1 MILIIKKPNKQ
12 PAFTQNCVN
21 AFFIGCEKS
30 RIIKC
35 RSPPARIW
43 EFYQFSNSSRGR
55 LYKIFFKKPK
65 LLPSAVL
72 IGGGFYMQTIKYT
85 FADGTTNEVEVT
97 EDIYLIH
104 LELLLQEKRNHWRET
119 RRHTSLYYFT
129 DMGIAFED
137 KRTESPLELY
147 IRKENIASIRKA
159 MLYLT
164 DKRRELI
171 RKAFFEEK
179 TFRAIAR
186 EQGLSKSAIS
196 QQMKTVYK
204 HLRKHL
210 GA

>member
-1 MILIIKKPNKQ
+1 
-12 PAFTQNCVN
+12 
-21 AFFIGCEKS
+21 
-30 RIIKC
+30 
-35 RSPPARIW
+35 
-43 EFYQFSNSSRGR
+43 
-55 LYKIFFKKPK
+55 
-65 LLPSAVL
+65 VL
-72 IGGGFYMQTIKYT
+72 IVGGFYMQTIKYK
-85 FADGTTNEVEVT
+85 FADGSTNEVEVT

-104 LELLLQEKRNHWRET
+104 LELLQQEKRNHWKET

-129 DMGIAFED
+129 DMGIDFED
-137 KRTESPLELY
+137 KQTESPLELY

-159 MLYLT
+159 LLTLT

-171 RKAFFEEK
+171 RKAYFEEM

-186 EQGLSKSAIS
+186 EQALSKSAIS

>member
-1 MILIIKKPNKQ
+1 
-12 PAFTQNCVN
+12 
-21 AFFIGCEKS
+21 
-30 RIIKC
+30 
-35 RSPPARIW
+35 
-43 EFYQFSNSSRGR
+43 
-55 LYKIFFKKPK
+55 
-65 LLPSAVL
+65 
-72 IGGGFYMQTIKYT
+72 MQTIKYT

-104 LELLLQEKRNHWRET
+104 LELLQQEKRNHWKET

-129 DMGIAFED
+129 DKGIDFED
-137 KRTESPLELY
+137 KRTENPLELY

-159 MLYLT
+159 MLCLT

-171 RKAFFEEK
+171 KK
-179 TFRAIAR
+179 TYFQDMSFRAIAK

-204 HLRKHL
+204 QLRKHL

>member
-1 MILIIKKPNKQ
+1 MP
-12 PAFTQNCVN
+12 
-21 AFFIGCEKS
+21 
-30 RIIKC
+30 C
-35 RSPPARIW
+35 RA
-43 EFYQFSNSSRGR
+43 
-55 LYKIFFKKPK
+55 YKRRAI
-65 LLPSAVL
+65 
-72 IGGGFYMQTIKYT
+72 YMQVIKYK

-97 EDIYLIH
+97 EEFYKIYM
-104 LELLLQEKRNHWRET
+104 ELVQQEKRNHWRET

-129 DMGIAFED
+129 DMGIDFED
-137 KRTESPLELY
+137 TRTENPLDLY

-171 RKAFFEEK
+171 HKAYFEGM
-179 TFRAIAR
+179 TFRAIAK

-196 QQMKTVYK
+196 QQMKTAYK